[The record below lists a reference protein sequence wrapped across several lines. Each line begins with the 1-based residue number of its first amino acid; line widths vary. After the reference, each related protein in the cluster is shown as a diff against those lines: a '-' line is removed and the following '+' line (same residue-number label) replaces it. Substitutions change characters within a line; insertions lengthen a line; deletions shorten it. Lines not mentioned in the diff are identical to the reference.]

1 MGLKISKEKIIRKDV
16 ENKLKNSFANF
27 WIKIL
32 THNVLRAQIL
42 SKELGTLDGL
52 IIQVIAWHHYLA
64 TISEVS
70 KEDNTFD
77 TAIDLWHN
85 KEIKKGSNKKLTI
98 TLVSQLTAIPFETT
112 RRKINKLKEKNW
124 IFYSKEKGIIYNSN
138 SQLNDKII
146 NVIHPVEKD
155 LLKEFLV
162 AYLLSDD

>member
-1 MGLKISKEKIIRKDV
+1 M
-16 ENKLKNSFANF
+16 
-27 WIKIL
+27 
-32 THNVLRAQIL
+32 
-42 SKELGTLDGL
+42 DGL

-70 KEDNTFD
+70 KDDNTFD
-77 TAIDLWHN
+77 TAFDLWHN
-85 KEIKKGSNKKLTI
+85 KENKKTNNKKLTI

-112 RRKINKLKEKNW
+112 RRKINKLKEKKW

-138 SQLNDKII
+138 SQLNEKII

-162 AYLLSDD
+162 AYLLSGD

>member
-1 MGLKISKEKIIRKDV
+1 M
-16 ENKLKNSFANF
+16 
-27 WIKIL
+27 
-32 THNVLRAQIL
+32 
-42 SKELGTLDGL
+42 DGL

-70 KEDNTFD
+70 KNDNTFD
-77 TAIDLWHN
+77 TAFALWDGNQN
-85 KEIKKGSNKKLTI
+85 KTVNNKKLTI

-112 RRKINKLKEKNW
+112 RRKINRLKEKKW

-162 AYLLSDD
+162 AYLLSGD

>member
-1 MGLKISKEKIIRKDV
+1 MEK
-16 ENKLKNSFANF
+16 KLKNNFSDF

-64 TISEVS
+64 TISEVT
-70 KEDNTFD
+70 KDDNTFD
-77 TAIDLWHN
+77 TAFDLWHN
-85 KEIKKGSNKKLTI
+85 KSHNLSNNKKLTI

-124 IFYSKEKGIIYNSN
+124 IFYSKEKGIIYNPS
-138 SQLNDKII
+138 SQLNDKIVNI
-146 NVIHPVEKD
+146 IHPVEKD

-162 AYLLSDD
+162 AYLLSGD

>member
-1 MGLKISKEKIIRKDV
+1 MTISKEKIIRKAV
-16 ENKLKNSFANF
+16 ENKLKNNFADF

-42 SKELGTLDGL
+42 SKELGTLDSL

-70 KEDNTFD
+70 KDDNTFD
-77 TAIDLWHN
+77 TALDLWHN
-85 KEIKKGSNKKLTI
+85 KANKIANNKKLTI

-112 RRKINKLKEKNW
+112 RRKINKLKKKNW

-138 SQLNDKII
+138 SQLNDKIVNI
-146 NVIHPVEKD
+146 IHPIEKD
-155 LLKEFLV
+155 LIKEFLV
-162 AYLLSDD
+162 AYLLSGD